1 MPFYERNAGKWRVWT
16 CQIQEISMEP
26 GQTSSKREHQ
36 EPIIPPVGAE
46 ELYRR
51 YLRLR
56 AKEDLSRNTMTG
68 VDLAV
73 TKLREANSEDGLS

>member
-1 MPFYERNAGKWRVWT
+1 MKPA
-16 CQIQEISMEP
+16 
-26 GQTSSKREHQ
+26 QTSSKRGQ
-36 EPIIPPVGAE
+36 REPAIPPVDAE

-56 AKEDLSRNTMTG
+56 AEEDLSRNTLAG

>member
-1 MPFYERNAGKWRVWT
+1 MKPA
-16 CQIQEISMEP
+16 
-26 GQTSSKREHQ
+26 QTSSKRELR
-36 EPIIPPVGAE
+36 EPAIPPVDAE

-56 AKEDLSRNTMTG
+56 AEEDLSRNTLAG

-73 TKLREANSEDGLS
+73 TKLREANSEDSLS

>member
-1 MPFYERNAGKWRVWT
+1 
-16 CQIQEISMEP
+16 MEP
-26 GQTSSKREHQ
+26 GQASSKREHREQ
-36 EPIIPPVGAE
+36 VIPPADAE